1 MNANQVLTEL
11 KSLGRPSIKKVLLN
25 HSIGEPLFGVKISD
39 LKILQKRIGKDHSL
53 ALELYDSGIYDA
65 MYLAGLIADDARMT
79 KTNLRHWAAR
89 ATSGAIA
96 GTAVPWVAAGSPHGW
111 DLAQEWIDSP
121 SDLIRSTGW
130 ATLASLVSVK
140 PDADLNMPALRK
152 LLHRAALEIGSSADR
167 ARYHMN
173 GFIIA
178 VGTHVAALC
187 EAALEAAGK
196 VGTVDVDFGNTACQ
210 VPDAAKQIAKIQSA
224 GRIGKKRKTAKC

>member
-1 MNANQVLTEL
+1 MKANQVLEEL

-53 ALELYDSGIYDA
+53 ALALYDSGIYDA

-89 ATSGAIA
+89 ATCGALA
-96 GTAVPWVAAGSPHGW
+96 GTTVAWVAAGSPQGW
-111 DLAQEWIDSP
+111 DLALEWIESP
-121 SDLIRSTGW
+121 ADLIRSAGW

-140 PDADLNMPALRK
+140 PDAELNLPALRK
-152 LLHRAALEIGSSADR
+152 LLHRAATEMGSSADR
-167 ARYHMN
+167 TRYQMN
-173 GFIIA
+173 GFLIA
-178 VGTHVAALC
+178 VGTHVAPLT
-187 EAALEAAGK
+187 EAALQAAGK

-210 VPDAAKQIAKIQSA
+210 VPDAAKQISKVQAA